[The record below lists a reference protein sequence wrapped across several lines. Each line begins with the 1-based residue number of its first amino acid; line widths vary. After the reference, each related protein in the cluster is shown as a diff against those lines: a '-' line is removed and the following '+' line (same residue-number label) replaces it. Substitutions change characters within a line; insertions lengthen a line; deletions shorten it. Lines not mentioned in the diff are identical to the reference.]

1 MREMVCCT
9 SSSKYNPLEGEE
21 YYLSPYP
28 ASRRDKSNSPA
39 GKSLIQTEGN
49 ALLEYDPV
57 TMSNFVRV
65 TVPEGL
71 LPGMMMQVVAPDNS
85 KKIAYVTI
93 PMHSKAGST
102 FLMKFPSA
110 EEDREENSLMSR
122 SASNSR
128 LENRGEKRDSND
140 STAEDKFDDYWNM
153 VESEER
159 LSGKDAREG
168 SENLKLLVSVPP
180 GVVAGTEIY
189 VKLLEGEERV
199 LPIKVPKGVSQFYV
213 SYLPQHTRYIE
224 DLNLTESDTVIGHER
239 EENVNLRYNLA
250 AKNAV
255 STTLPAMV

>member
-1 MREMVCCT
+1 MREMICCT
-9 SSSKYNPLEGEE
+9 SSSKYDPLVGEE
-21 YYLSPYP
+21 YNLSPYP

-128 LENRGEKRDSND
+128 LDNREEKRDSND
-140 STAEDKFDDYWNM
+140 STAEAKFDDYWNM
-153 VESEER
+153 A
-159 LSGKDAREG
+159 DAREG

-189 VKLLEGEERV
+189 VKIPGDEERV
-199 LPIKVPKGVSQFYV
+199 LPVKVPKGVSQFYV

-224 DLNLTESDTVIGHER
+224 DLNLNESDVVGYER
-239 EENVNLRYNLA
+239 EENVNLHDNIA
-250 AKNAV
+250 TKNAV